1 MKKILILSLI
11 MAATVRM
18 AIAQISDYRPGVTT
32 DGAVYFLPKTAIRV
46 AVKVEKTQYTPGDF
60 CKYARRYLRLDN
72 VNESP
77 ATSHRI
83 LSCDISSYGEAD
95 KDKVFAV
102 KFNPKS
108 ATANIRL
115 ADDGRLTA
123 VNAEPL
129 AERQFT
135 PYKPSPRQPQANP
148 RDYMSEEILAAG
160 STPKMAELTAREIY
174 DIRDSKNA
182 LNRGEADFMP
192 KDGEQLRIMLD
203 NLNTQD
209 RLLSSLFCGTT
220 VKDTAEVV
228 FTLCPEKE
236 VEHQVLFRLSKQLG
250 VVDADD
256 LAGTP
261 YYINIRD
268 LKTVPAGEPVEGKQT
283 KDKEDGIYVNV
294 PSKIAVSVSQGNEE
308 IANAEFPAGQ
318 FGHVELLSGDLF
330 NKRFTTHL
338 RLNPVTGAVDKLEAE
353 QPK

>member
-77 ATSHRI
+77 STSHRI

-129 AERQFT
+129 AER
-135 PYKPSPRQPQANP
+135 PYHSLCHDCTIALCHDCTIALCHDCTTAVERPCHTSIQLATEYPTVTSP
-148 RDYMSEEILAAG
+148 
-160 STPKMAELTAREIY
+160 
-174 DIRDSKNA
+174 
-182 LNRGEADFMP
+182 
-192 KDGEQLRIMLD
+192 
-203 NLNTQD
+203 
-209 RLLSSLFCGTT
+209 
-220 VKDTAEVV
+220 
-228 FTLCPEKE
+228 
-236 VEHQVLFRLSKQLG
+236 
-250 VVDADD
+250 
-256 LAGTP
+256 
-261 YYINIRD
+261 
-268 LKTVPAGEPVEGKQT
+268 
-283 KDKEDGIYVNV
+283 
-294 PSKIAVSVSQGNEE
+294 
-308 IANAEFPAGQ
+308 
-318 FGHVELLSGDLF
+318 
-330 NKRFTTHL
+330 
-338 RLNPVTGAVDKLEAE
+338 
-353 QPK
+353 

>member
-1 MKKILILSLI
+1 
-11 MAATVRM
+11 
-18 AIAQISDYRPGVTT
+18 
-32 DGAVYFLPKTAIRV
+32 
-46 AVKVEKTQYTPGDF
+46 
-60 CKYARRYLRLDN
+60 
-72 VNESP
+72 
-77 ATSHRI
+77 
-83 LSCDISSYGEAD
+83 
-95 KDKVFAV
+95 
-102 KFNPKS
+102 
-108 ATANIRL
+108 
-115 ADDGRLTA
+115 
-123 VNAEPL
+123 
-129 AERQFT
+129 
-135 PYKPSPRQPQANP
+135 
-148 RDYMSEEILAAG
+148 
-160 STPKMAELTAREIY
+160 MAELTAREIY

-268 LKTVPAGEPVEGKQT
+268 LKTVPAEEPVEGK
-283 KDKEDGIYVNV
+283 KKKEKEDGIYVNV

>member
-261 YYINIRD
+261 
-268 LKTVPAGEPVEGKQT
+268 
-283 KDKEDGIYVNV
+283 
-294 PSKIAVSVSQGNEE
+294 
-308 IANAEFPAGQ
+308 
-318 FGHVELLSGDLF
+318 
-330 NKRFTTHL
+330 
-338 RLNPVTGAVDKLEAE
+338 
-353 QPK
+353 